1 MFCDLCRMPRPFPDR
16 YTHNHQAQND
26 GSVAFECSRDSAVW
40 PWLRLSATHP
50 ILVQT
55 INFWASIDSGEF
67 LGTFNPDTWTALTH
81 VRWECGAPDA
91 GLPHRGT
98 YQSIQDAGR
107 ARYKLAFFDQA
118 DQMVAELAGQG
129 VTFRTRN
136 FEKWRDGS
144 KEKLK
149 PPAPPLMNYASA
161 AAVGVRSAPE
171 SFLAPLR
178 HSETISTTGLITKEN
193 GLRPAHPYIGGSGD
207 HVNSTHMGEVGRQF
221 GQLLLGRPFF
231 HTGGEME
238 FHHYVELG
246 SPFGVELL
254 GHSVAESQFDLIV
267 RQGGRDCTTIKM
279 QYAEAQ

>member
-1 MFCDLCRMPRPFPDR
+1 MPRPFPDR

-26 GSVAFECSRDSAVW
+26 GSVAFECSRDTTIW
-40 PWLRLSATHP
+40 PWLRLNAVHP

-67 LGTFNPDTWTALTH
+67 LGTFNPDTWTALTR
-81 VRWECGAPDA
+81 VRWVCGAPDA
-91 GLPHRGT
+91 GLPHHGI
-98 YQSIQDAGR
+98 YQSVQDEDR

-118 DQMVAELAGQG
+118 NQMVAELAGQG

-136 FEKWRDGS
+136 FEGWRGDA

-149 PPAPPLMNYASA
+149 PAESPLLNYASA
-161 AAVGVRSAPE
+161 ASVGVRTPAE

-178 HSETISTTGLITKEN
+178 RADTVSTTGLITKEN
-193 GLRPAHPYIGGSGD
+193 GLRPNHPYIGGSGD

-221 GQLLLGRPFF
+221 GQLLLERPFF
-231 HTGGEME
+231 HVGGEME

-246 SPFGVELL
+246 SPFGVELVE
-254 GHSVAESQFDLIV
+254 HSTAENRYDLIV
-267 RQGGRDCTTIKM
+267 RQGGRDCTSIRIR
-279 QYAEAQ
+279 YAPGD

>member
-1 MFCDLCRMPRPFPDR
+1 MPRPFPDR

-26 GSVAFECSRDSAVW
+26 GSVAFECSRDTNIW
-40 PWLRLSATHP
+40 PWLRLNAVHP

-67 LGTFNPDTWTALTH
+67 LGTFNPDTWTALTK
-81 VRWECGAPDA
+81 VRWVCGSPDA
-91 GLPHRGT
+91 GLPHHGT
-98 YQSIQDAGR
+98 YQTVQDEDR

-136 FEKWRDGS
+136 FEGWRGDA
-144 KEKLK
+144 KEKMK
-149 PPAPPLMNYASA
+149 PPAPPLLNYASA
-161 AAVGVRSAPE
+161 AQVGVRTPAE

-178 HSETISTTGLITKEN
+178 RADTVSTTGLITKEN
-193 GLRPAHPYIGGSGD
+193 GLRPNHPYIGGSGD

-221 GQLLLGRPFF
+221 GQLLLERPFF
-231 HTGGEME
+231 HTGGEMV

-246 SPFGVELL
+246 SPFGVELIK
-254 GHSVAESQFDLIV
+254 HSTSENQYDLIV
-267 RQGGRDCTTIKM
+267 RQGGRDCTSIRTR
-279 QYAEAQ
+279 YAPV